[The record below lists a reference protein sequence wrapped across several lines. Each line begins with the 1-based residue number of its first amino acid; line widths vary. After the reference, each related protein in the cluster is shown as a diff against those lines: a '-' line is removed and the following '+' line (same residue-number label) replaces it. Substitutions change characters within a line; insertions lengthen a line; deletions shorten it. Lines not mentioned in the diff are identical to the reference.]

1 MTDVNSY
8 IDNLPRNQR
17 SLILML
23 HEWILEYPR
32 ITSKI
37 RYGIP
42 FYYGKT
48 WICYLNPI
56 KEQGV
61 ELAFVRGNELSNVQG
76 ILDTKGRKQVAGL
89 EMFNQEEVPFQTL
102 NEVLTEALIL
112 DENVP
117 YASKRE
123 KSG

>member
-1 MTDVNSY
+1 
-8 IDNLPRNQR
+8 
-17 SLILML
+17 ML

-42 FYYGKT
+42 FYYGKS

-56 KEQGV
+56 KAQGV
-61 ELAFVRGNELSNVQG
+61 ELAFVRGNELSNAQG
-76 ILDTKGRKQVAGL
+76 ILDTKSRKQVAGL
-89 EMFNQEEVPFQTL
+89 ELFNLEEVPFETL
-102 NEVLTEALIL
+102 NEVLSEALIL

-117 YASKRE
+117 YASKR
-123 KSG
+123 KKMK